1 MSTLT
6 NSIGDDVQLLD
17 GSVDAVRWISTQ
29 DLRAALLDG
38 AEIAL
43 IDIREGDAYAAGHIS
58 VASPVPDSELELRI
72 GLLVPRHSVRLVVVD
87 DTGSEPA
94 AAAVRRLTALG
105 YDDVRALSGG
115 VADWAASG
123 FELIAGLNSLSK
135 ALGEFVERRY
145 HTPRI
150 TVEQLKAKIDAGEDI
165 VVIDTRPLPE
175 FTHVSIPTGQA
186 APGAELLFRAFDRI
200 PSPSSQVV
208 VNCAGRTRAIIGAQ
222 ALINAGIENP
232 VVALENGT
240 SAWQFAGFEPA
251 RGQTSVLQPPT
262 PVGLAKAVEAANR
275 IRSRF
280 GVRTLAAS
288 DLATFRAEADARTVY
303 LLDVRTNDEFRAGH
317 LPGAHSAPGGQLVQ
331 ATDLYIGTRN
341 ARVVLVDDADTVRA
355 TVTAS
360 WLIQLG
366 LDDVFVYG
374 ATPSELIE
382 HGDGTPG
389 GLAGGDHA
397 DVITATELK
406 GQLDAGE
413 HVTVIDLQGAP
424 AYFEK
429 RRYVS
434 GSLVG
439 RRSTLVRSPDLLS
452 QRGRVVLTSADG
464 VLARLAA
471 SELGQLTD
479 HSVVALDGG
488 TDAWAAL
495 GFPYDDTI
503 PRDAIAPTDLL
514 PSAPTLDQTRATFAK
529 YVQWGNEITAQ
540 LERDG
545 IVVFRAFEDEPRADV

>member
-6 NSIGDDVQLLD
+6 NSVGDDVQRFD
-17 GSVDAVRWISTQ
+17 GEGDVVRWISTQ
-29 DLRAALLDG
+29 GLRAALLDG

-43 IDIREGDAYAAGHIS
+43 IDIREGDGYAAGHIS

-72 GLLVPRHSVRLVVVD
+72 AALVPRQSVRLVVVD
-87 DTGSEPA
+87 DAGSEEA
-94 AAAVRRLTALG
+94 AAAARRLTALG
-105 YDDVRALSGG
+105 YSDVRALSGG
-115 VADWAASG
+115 VSGWAASG
-123 FELIAGLNSLSK
+123 FELITGLNSLSK

-150 TVEQLKAKIDAGEDI
+150 TVEELKAKIDAGEDI

-175 FTHVSIPTGQA
+175 FTHISIPTGQA

-200 PSPSSQVV
+200 PSPNSQVV

-251 RGQTSVLQPPT
+251 RGQTSVLERPT
-262 PVGLAKAVEAANR
+262 EAGLAKAIEAANR

-288 DLATFRAEADARTVY
+288 DLARFRAEADTRTLY
-303 LLDVRTNDEFRAGH
+303 LLDVRTNEEFRAGH
-317 LPGAHSAPGGQLVQ
+317 LRGAHSAPGGQLVQ
-331 ATDLYIGTRN
+331 ATDFYIGTRH
-341 ARVVLVDDADTVRA
+341 ARVVLVDDVDTVRA

-374 ATPSELIE
+374 ATVDERSEQE
-382 HGDGTPG
+382 EWTPG
-389 GLAGGDHA
+389 GLTRGDDA
-397 DVITATELK
+397 DVVAAPELK
-406 GQLDAGE
+406 AALDAGE
-413 HVTVIDLQGAP
+413 DITVVDLQGAP

-429 RRYVS
+429 RRYVPNS
-434 GSLVG
+434 IVG
-439 RRSTLVRSPDLLS
+439 RRSTLVRTPDLL
-452 QRGRVVLTSADG
+452 RGRGQVVLTSADG
-464 VLARLAA
+464 ALAKIAA
-471 SELGQLTD
+471 SELRKLTD
-479 HSVVALDGG
+479 HPVVALEGG
-488 TDAWAAL
+488 TDAWAAA
-495 GFPYDDTI
+495 GFPV
-503 PRDAIAPTDLL
+503 DAAPQAAITVTDAL
-514 PSAPTLDQTRATFAK
+514 PPAPTLDQSRATFAN
-529 YVQWGNEITAQ
+529 YVQWGEEITAQ

-545 IVVFRAFEDEPRADV
+545 IVSFRAFDDKQAAGV

>member
-6 NSIGDDVQLLD
+6 NSVGDVQLLD
-17 GSVDAVRWISTQ
+17 DGGDAVRWISTQ

-43 IDIREGDAYAAGHIS
+43 IDIREGDGYATGHIS

-72 GLLVPRHSVRLVVVD
+72 ATLVPRRSVRLVVAD
-87 DTGSEPA
+87 DAGSEPA

-105 YDDVRALSGG
+105 YGDVRALSGG
-115 VADWAASG
+115 VLGWAASG
-123 FELIAGLNSLSK
+123 FELITGLNSLSK

-150 TVEQLKAKIDAGEDI
+150 TVEALKAKIDAGEDI

-175 FTHVSIPTGQA
+175 FTHISIPTGQA

-251 RGQTSVLQPPT
+251 RGATSVLPRPT
-262 PVGLAKAVEAANR
+262 QAGLAKAVDAAHR

-280 GVRTLAAS
+280 GVRTLAAA
-288 DLATFRAEADARTVY
+288 DLATFRAEADARTLY
-303 LLDVRTNDEFRAGH
+303 LLDVRTYDEFLAGH
-317 LPGAHSAPGGQLVQ
+317 LPGAHPAPGGQLVQ
-331 ATDLYIGTRN
+331 ATDLYIGTRH

-355 TVTAS
+355 TITAS

-374 ATPSELIE
+374 ASASELIE
-382 HGDGTPG
+382 QEDGTSG
-389 GLAGGDHA
+389 GLAASDNA
-397 DVITATELK
+397 DVITASELK
-406 GQLDAGE
+406 TALDAGE

-429 RRYVS
+429 RRYVP

-439 RRSTLVRSPDLLS
+439 RRSTLLRTPALLS
-452 QRGRVVLTSADG
+452 ERGRIVLTSADG

-471 SELGQLTD
+471 SELRQLTE
-479 HSVVALDGG
+479 HPVVALDGG
-488 TDAWAAL
+488 TDGWAAL
-495 GFPYDDTI
+495 GFPYDDTA
-503 PRDAIAPTDLL
+503 PRIAIARTDAL
-514 PSAPTLDQTRATFAK
+514 PPAPTLDQSRANFAN

-545 IVVFRAFEDEPRADV
+545 IVTFRAFDDEQHAGV

>member
-1 MSTLT
+1 MTTLT
-6 NSIGDDVQLLD
+6 NSVGDDVQRFD
-17 GSVDAVRWISTQ
+17 GDRDVVRWISTQ
-29 DLRAALLDG
+29 GLRAALLDG

-43 IDIREGDAYAAGHIS
+43 IDIREGDGYAAGHIS
-58 VASPVPDSELELRI
+58 VASPVPDGELELRI
-72 GLLVPRHSVRLVVVD
+72 AALVPRRSVRLVVVD
-87 DTGSEPA
+87 DAGSDQA

-105 YDDVRALSGG
+105 YSDVRALSGG
-115 VADWAASG
+115 VSDWAASG
-123 FELIAGLNSLSK
+123 FELITGLNSLSK

-175 FTHVSIPTGQA
+175 FTHISIPTGQA

-200 PSPSSQVV
+200 PSPTSQVV

-251 RGQTSVLQPPT
+251 RGQTSVLDRPT
-262 PVGLAKAVEAANR
+262 PAGLAKAVAAANR
-275 IRSRF
+275 LRSRF

-288 DLATFRAEADARTVY
+288 DLATFKADADARTLY
-303 LLDVRTNDEFRAGH
+303 LLDVRTDDEFRAGH
-317 LPGAHSAPGGQLVQ
+317 LPGAQSAPGGQLVQ
-331 ATDLYIGTRN
+331 ATDLYIGTRH

-374 ATPSELIE
+374 ATPSELVE
-382 HGDGTPG
+382 QEDGTPG
-389 GLAGGDHA
+389 GLAPGDGA
-397 DVITATELK
+397 GVVTSVELK
-406 GQLDAGE
+406 DALDAGE
-413 HVTVIDLQGAP
+413 QVTVIDLQSAP

-429 RRYVS
+429 RRYVP

-439 RRSTLVRSPDLLS
+439 RRSTLVGNPDLLS
-452 QRGRVVLTSADG
+452 DHGRVVLTSGDG

-471 SELGQLTD
+471 SELRLLTD
-479 HSVVALDGG
+479 VSVVALDGG
-488 TDAWAAL
+488 TDAWAASR
-495 GFPYDDTI
+495 FPV
-503 PRDAIAPTDLL
+503 DAAPVAAITATDAL
-514 PSAPTLDQTRATFAK
+514 PPAPTLDQSRAAFAK
-529 YVQWGNEITAQ
+529 YVQWGDEIAAQ

-545 IVVFRAFEDEPRADV
+545 IVAFRAFDDEQHAGV

>member
-6 NSIGDDVQLLD
+6 STVGDGVQESAKD
-17 GSVDAVRWISTQ
+17 TAVRWISTQ
-29 DLRAALLDG
+29 GLRTALLDG

-58 VASPVPDSELELRI
+58 VASPAADSELELRI
-72 GLLVPRHSVRLVVVD
+72 ATLVPRRSVRLVVAD
-87 DTGSEPA
+87 EAGSEPA
-94 AAAVRRLTALG
+94 AAAARRLTALG
-105 YDDVRALSGG
+105 YADVRALSGG
-115 VADWAASG
+115 VAGWAASG
-123 FELIAGLNSLSK
+123 FELITGLNSLSK

-150 TVEQLKAKIDAGEDI
+150 TVEELKVKIDAGEDI

-175 FTHVSIPTGQA
+175 FTHISIPTGQA
-186 APGAELLFRAFDRI
+186 APGSELLFRAFDRI

-251 RGQTSVLQPPT
+251 RGQTSVLQRPT
-262 PVGLAKAVEAANR
+262 EVGLAKAIEAANR
-275 IRSRF
+275 LRSRF
-280 GVRTLAAS
+280 GVRTLAAPE
-288 DLATFRAEADARTVY
+288 LERFRAETDARTLY
-303 LLDVRTNDEFRAGH
+303 LLDVRTVDEFRAGH
-317 LPGAHSAPGGQLVQ
+317 LPGSHSAPGGQLVQ
-331 ATDLYIGTRN
+331 ATDHYIGTRH
-341 ARVVLVDDADTVRA
+341 ARVVLVDDSDTVRA

-374 ATPSELIE
+374 ASSSELTE
-382 HGDGTPG
+382 QEDGTPVW
-389 GLAGGDHA
+389 LALGDDA
-397 DVITATELK
+397 DVITAAELNTA
-406 GQLDAGE
+406 LEAGE
-413 HVTVIDLQGAP
+413 QITVIDLQGAP

-429 RRYVS
+429 RKYVP

-439 RRSTLVRSPDLLS
+439 RRSTLVRAPDLLS
-452 QRGRVVLTSADG
+452 GRGRVVLTSGDG

-471 SELGQLTD
+471 SELKQLTTQAV
-479 HSVVALDGG
+479 SALDGG
-488 TDAWAAL
+488 IDAWVAS
-495 GFPYDDTI
+495 GFPSDDT
-503 PRDAIAPTDLL
+503 PPQAAIAATDFL
-514 PSAPTLDQTRATFAK
+514 PPAPTLEQSRATFAK

-545 IVVFRAFEDEPRADV
+545 IVAFRSFNDGQHAGV